1 MCILSVCEE
10 TLRTQSFLQTNGKS
24 TVLFYVHIQKSPT
37 LGRKPTNAEF
47 MLPKMANLLCVH
59 CVHIVSSI

>member
-1 MCILSVCEE
+1 MLIYE
-10 TLRTQSFLQTNGKS
+10 
-24 TVLFYVHIQKSPT
+24 HIQKSPT

-59 CVHIVSSI
+59 CVHIVSSVETDQHWGKKTTNAELDSYK

>member
-10 TLRTQSFLQTNGKS
+10 TLRMQSFLQTNGKS
-24 TVLFYVHIQKSPT
+24 TVLIYVHIQKSPT

-47 MLPKMANLLCVH
+47 YVTYY
-59 CVHIVSSI
+59 VFIVYIL